1 MENYN
6 NVDIIEQIWEII
18 EKLRLKLASVING
31 LGGAPYKNYVS
42 DNVSEINNALD
53 RGMVRRFKLE
63 EHGPERERNPFGYD
77 KSTRSFTICKMPN
90 NPRNQSRTQL
100 ALAN

>member
-6 NVDIIEQIWEII
+6 NVDIIEQIREII

-31 LGGAPYKNYVS
+31 LGGAPYKNVC
-42 DNVSEINNALD
+42 NVSEVNNALE
-53 RGMVRRFKLE
+53 RGMVRRLKLE

-77 KSTRSFTICKMPN
+77 KSTRSFTICKMLN

>member
-6 NVDIIEQIWEII
+6 NVDIIEQIREII

-31 LGGAPYKNYVS
+31 LGGAPYKNVC
-42 DNVSEINNALD
+42 NVSEINNALE
-53 RGMVRRFKLE
+53 RGMVRRLKLE

>member
-31 LGGAPYKNYVS
+31 
-42 DNVSEINNALD
+42 SEELVIKISATS
-53 RGMVRRFKLE
+53 VKLIM
-63 EHGPERERNPFGYD
+63 P
-77 KSTRSFTICKMPN
+77 STGEW
-90 NPRNQSRTQL
+90 
-100 ALAN
+100 

>member
-6 NVDIIEQIWEII
+6 NVDIIEQIREII

-31 LGGAPYKNYVS
+31 LGGAPYKNYC
-42 DNVSEINNALD
+42 NVSEINNALD
-53 RGMVRRFKLE
+53 RGMVRRLKLE
-63 EHGPERERNPFGYD
+63 EHGPERERNLFGYD
-77 KSTRSFTICKMPN
+77 KSTRSFSICKMPN

>member
-31 LGGAPYKNYVS
+31 LGGAPYKNYC
-42 DNVSEINNALD
+42 NVSEINNALD
-53 RGMVRRFKLE
+53 RGMVRRLKLE

-90 NPRNQSRTQL
+90 NSRNQSRTQL

>member
-31 LGGAPYKNYVS
+31 LGGAPYKNYC
-42 DNVSEINNALD
+42 NVSEINNALD
-53 RGMVRRFKLE
+53 RGMVRRLKLE

-77 KSTRSFTICKMPN
+77 KSTCSFTICKMPN

>member
-6 NVDIIEQIWEII
+6 NVDIIEQIREII

-31 LGGAPYKNYVS
+31 LGGAPYKNVC
-42 DNVSEINNALD
+42 NVSEINNALE
-53 RGMVRRFKLE
+53 RGMVRRLKLE

-77 KSTRSFTICKMPN
+77 KSTRSFSICKMLN